1 MPTGLQIP
9 IGVSPTGSSALS
21 TSDDNDKKIIGIAL
35 GADENENA
43 FQQAIGMGE
52 AAIFDVDD
60 PTSRARVIQ
69 RLKQIFRRF
78 ESEKRYRLD
87 LASIRWTSEEDT
99 GNSVLSF
106 RYINLESDEPQ
117 DFSRTFTTNSSP
129 G

>member
-9 IGVSPTGSSALS
+9 IGVSPTGSSSLA

-35 GADENENA
+35 GADDNENA

-60 PTSRARVIQ
+60 PTMRARITQ

-87 LASIRWTSEEDT
+87 LASVKWETEEDT
-99 GNSVLSF
+99 GNVVLNF
-106 RYINLESDEPQ
+106 RYINLESDEPA
-117 DFSRTFTTNSSP
+117 DFSRTYTTNSTP